1 MLFRSFFTI
10 AGGEEVRAWSI
21 ERGTKAPQAAGQVH
35 SQMEEGFIRAEVI
48 SFPQLKEVGSWQVAR
63 DQGIVRV
70 KGREYEVQDGD
81 VCLFRFNP

>member
-1 MLFRSFFTI
+1 
-10 AGGEEVRAWSI
+10 
-21 ERGTKAPQAAGQVH
+21 
-35 SQMEEGFIRAEVI
+35 VI
-48 SFPQLKEVGSWQVAR
+48 PFPQLAEVGSWQVAR